1 MTTENIDNTSALD
14 QDQAQLDA
22 VQEDPNPQT
31 DSSSTGELRALR
43 DLVENQNK
51 MIENQ
56 NRQVAGLQSKI
67 DTGLNGIRRDSEEAV
82 RKQQEQQAYAYMQS
96 LPEEHQAAF
105 GQMLQANQA
114 YYQQNNALRDQLSTQ
129 PSDNMQEPSPEA
141 TSEWEQVYA
150 IPRSLGIDPQT
161 PGIDYAAFMEPGLNE
176 SQRRDRFF
184 ASLKPLM
191 GATNQAPATQAQ
203 QQPAPG
209 QVQSPPTG
217 GTPSN
222 GASSNMRSIEQVQ
235 SAYIEGKLSKEEY
248 TDQLRKLGQ

>member
-22 VQEDPNPQT
+22 VQEDPGSQT

-43 DLVENQNK
+43 ELIENQNK

-67 DTGLNGIRRDSEEAV
+67 DTGLNGIRRDSEESV

-114 YYQQNNALRDQLSTQ
+114 YYQQNAELRDQLAGDNGTQ
-129 PSDNMQEPSPEA
+129 QAQPEVS
-141 TSEWEQVYA
+141 SEWEQVYA

-161 PGIDYAAFMEPGLNE
+161 QGIDYAAFTEPGLNE

-217 GTPSN
+217 GTPSI

-248 TDQLRKLGQ
+248 TDQLNRLGQ

>member
-1 MTTENIDNTSALD
+1 MTTENIDETSALD

-31 DSSSTGELRALR
+31 DSSSTTDEIRALR
-43 DLVENQNK
+43 NLIVD
-51 MIENQ
+51 Q

-67 DTGLNGIRRDSEEAV
+67 DKGLNGIRRDSEDTV

-114 YYQQNNALRDQLSTQ
+114 YYQQNAQLRDQLVEGNGTQ
-129 PSDNMQEPSPEA
+129 EVSPEVS
-141 TSEWEQVYA
+141 SEWEQVYA

-161 PGIDYAAFMEPGLNE
+161 QGIDYAAFTEPGLNE

-203 QQPAPG
+203 QQPALNG
-209 QVQSPPTG
+209 VQSPPTG

-222 GASSNMRSIEQVQ
+222 GASSNLRSVEQVQ
-235 SAYIEGKLSKEEY
+235 TAYIEGKLSKEEY
-248 TDQLRKLGQ
+248 TSQLSKLGQ

>member
-1 MTTENIDNTSALD
+1 VTTENIDNTSALD

-31 DSSSTGELRALR
+31 DSNPVTDEIRALR
-43 DLVENQNK
+43 NL
-51 MIENQ
+51 IESQ

-67 DTGLNGIRRDSEEAV
+67 DKGLNGIRRDSEDAV
-82 RKQQEQQAYAYMQS
+82 RKQQEQQAYAYMQT

-114 YYQQNNALRDQLSTQ
+114 YYQQNANLRDQLAGGNGAQEVQ
-129 PSDNMQEPSPEA
+129 PEVS
-141 TSEWEQVYA
+141 SEWEEIYA
-150 IPRSLGIDPQT
+150 IPRSLGVDPQT
-161 PGIDYAAFMEPGLNE
+161 QGIDYAAFTEPGL
-176 SQRRDRFF
+176 SDTQRRDRFF

-235 SAYIEGKLSKEEY
+235 TAYIEGKLSKEEY

>member
-22 VQEDPNPQT
+22 VQEDPGSQT

-43 DLVENQNK
+43 ELIENQNK

-67 DTGLNGIRRDSEEAV
+67 DTGLNGIRRDSEESV

-114 YYQQNNALRDQLSTQ
+114 YYQQNAELRDQLAGDNGTQ
-129 PSDNMQEPSPEA
+129 QAQPEVS
-141 TSEWEQVYA
+141 SEWEQVYA

-161 PGIDYAAFMEPGLNE
+161 QGIDYAAFTEPGLNE

-209 QVQSPPTG
+209 QVQSPPAG

-222 GASSNMRSIEQVQ
+222 GASSNMRSVEQVQ
-235 SAYIEGKLSKEEY
+235 TAYIEGKLSKEEY
-248 TDQLRKLGQ
+248 TDQLNKLGQ

>member
-22 VQEDPNPQT
+22 VQENPGSQT
-31 DSSSTGELRALR
+31 DSNPVTDEIRALR
-43 DLVENQNK
+43 NL
-51 MIENQ
+51 IEDQ

-67 DTGLNGIRRDSEEAV
+67 DKGLNGIRRDSEDAV
-82 RKQQEQQAYAYMQS
+82 RKQQEQQAYAYMQT

-114 YYQQNNALRDQLSTQ
+114 YYQQNADLRDQLTGGNGTQ
-129 PSDNMQEPSPEA
+129 QAQPEVS
-141 TSEWEQVYA
+141 SEWEEIYA
-150 IPRSLGIDPQT
+150 IPRSLGVDPQT
-161 PGIDYAAFMEPGLNE
+161 QGIDYAAFTEPGL
-176 SQRRDRFF
+176 SDTQRRDRFF

-209 QVQSPPTG
+209 QVQSPPAG

-235 SAYIEGKLSKEEY
+235 TAYIEGKLSKEEY
-248 TDQLRKLGQ
+248 TDQLKKLGQ

>member
-1 MTTENIDNTSALD
+1 MTTENIDETSALD

-22 VQEDPNPQT
+22 VQEDPGSQT
-31 DSSSTGELRALR
+31 DSSSMTDELRALR
-43 DLVENQNK
+43 EQVENQNK
-51 MIENQ
+51 TIENQ
-56 NRQVAGLQSKI
+56 NRQVAGLHSKL
-67 DTGLNGIRRDSEEAV
+67 DTGLNSIRKDSEDTV

-114 YYQQNNALRDQLSTQ
+114 YYQQNAQLRDQLVEGNGTQ
-129 PSDNMQEPSPEA
+129 EVSPEVS
-141 TSEWEQVYA
+141 SEWEQVYA

-161 PGIDYAAFMEPGLNE
+161 QGIDYAAFTEPGLNE

-203 QQPAPG
+203 QQPAPNG
-209 QVQSPPTG
+209 VQSPPTG

-222 GASSNMRSIEQVQ
+222 GASSNMRSVEQVQ
-235 SAYIEGKLSKEEY
+235 TAYIEGKLSKEEY
-248 TDQLRKLGQ
+248 TSQLSKLGQ

>member
-22 VQEDPNPQT
+22 VQEDPGSQT

-43 DLVENQNK
+43 ELIENQNK

-67 DTGLNGIRRDSEEAV
+67 DTGLNGIRRDSEESV

-114 YYQQNNALRDQLSTQ
+114 YYQQNAELRDQLAGDNGTQ
-129 PSDNMQEPSPEA
+129 QAQPEVS
-141 TSEWEQVYA
+141 SEWEQVYA

-161 PGIDYAAFMEPGLNE
+161 QGIDYAAFTEPGLNE

-248 TDQLRKLGQ
+248 TDQLNRLGQ

>member
-1 MTTENIDNTSALD
+1 VTTENIDNTSALD

-22 VQEDPNPQT
+22 VQEDPGSQT
-31 DSSSTGELRALR
+31 APSSMTDEIRALR
-43 DLVENQNK
+43 EQVENQNK
-51 MIENQ
+51 TIENQ
-56 NRQVAGLQSKI
+56 NRQVAGLHSKL
-67 DTGLNGIRRDSEEAV
+67 DTGLNSIRKDSEDTV

-114 YYQQNNALRDQLSTQ
+114 YYQQNTALKDQINGTQ
-129 PSDNMQEPSPEA
+129 GGSPEVS
-141 TSEWEQVYA
+141 SEWEEVYA

-161 PGIDYAAFMEPGLNE
+161 QGIDYAAFTEPGL
-176 SQRRDRFF
+176 SDTQRRDRFF

-235 SAYIEGKLSKEEY
+235 TAYIEGKLSKEEY
-248 TDQLRKLGQ
+248 TDQLNKLGQ

>member
-114 YYQQNNALRDQLSTQ
+114 YYQQNSQLRDQLSGQVDNTQ
-129 PSDNMQEPSPEA
+129 QAQPEA

-161 PGIDYAAFMEPGLNE
+161 QGIDYAAFTEPGLNE

-209 QVQSPPTG
+209 QVQSPPAG

-235 SAYIEGKLSKEEY
+235 TAYIEGKLSKEEY
-248 TDQLRKLGQ
+248 TDQLNKLGQ

>member
-31 DSSSTGELRALR
+31 DSNPVTDEIRALR
-43 DLVENQNK
+43 NL
-51 MIENQ
+51 IEDQ

-67 DTGLNGIRRDSEEAV
+67 DKGLNGIRRDSEDAV
-82 RKQQEQQAYAYMQS
+82 RKQQEQQAYAYMQT

-114 YYQQNNALRDQLSTQ
+114 YYQQNADLRDQLSGGNGTQ
-129 PSDNMQEPSPEA
+129 QAQPEVS
-141 TSEWEQVYA
+141 SEWEEIYA
-150 IPRSLGIDPQT
+150 IPRSLGLDPQT
-161 PGIDYAAFMEPGLNE
+161 QGIDYAAFTEPGLNE

>member
-1 MTTENIDNTSALD
+1 VTTENIDNTSALD

-31 DSSSTGELRALR
+31 DSNPVTDEIRALR
-43 DLVENQNK
+43 NL
-51 MIENQ
+51 IEDQ

-67 DTGLNGIRRDSEEAV
+67 DKGLNGIRRDSEDAV
-82 RKQQEQQAYAYMQS
+82 RKQQEQQAYAYMQT

-114 YYQQNNALRDQLSTQ
+114 YYQQNADLRDQLSGGNGTQ
-129 PSDNMQEPSPEA
+129 QAQPEVS
-141 TSEWEQVYA
+141 SEWEEIYA
-150 IPRSLGIDPQT
+150 IPRSLGLDPQT
-161 PGIDYAAFMEPGLNE
+161 QGIDYAAFTEPGLNE

-184 ASLKPLM
+184 ASLKPLI

>member
-22 VQEDPNPQT
+22 VQEDPGSQT
-31 DSSSTGELRALR
+31 APSSMTDEIRALR
-43 DLVENQNK
+43 EQVENQNK
-51 MIENQ
+51 TIENQ
-56 NRQVAGLQSKI
+56 NRQVAGLHSKL
-67 DTGLNGIRRDSEEAV
+67 DTGLNSIRKDSEDTV

-114 YYQQNNALRDQLSTQ
+114 YYQQNTALKDQINGTQ
-129 PSDNMQEPSPEA
+129 EVSPEVS
-141 TSEWEQVYA
+141 SEWEQVYA

-161 PGIDYAAFMEPGLNE
+161 QGIDYAAFTETGLNE

-191 GATNQAPATQAQ
+191 GATNQAPATQTQ
-203 QQPAPG
+203 QQPTSNG
-209 QVQSPPTG
+209 VQSPPTG

-222 GASSNMRSIEQVQ
+222 GASSNLRSVEQVQ
-235 SAYIEGKLSKEEY
+235 TAYIEGKLSKEEY
-248 TDQLRKLGQ
+248 TSQLSKLGQ

>member
-31 DSSSTGELRALR
+31 DSNPVTDEIRALR
-43 DLVENQNK
+43 NL
-51 MIENQ
+51 IEDQ

-67 DTGLNGIRRDSEEAV
+67 DKGLNGIRRDSEDAV
-82 RKQQEQQAYAYMQS
+82 RKQQEQQAYAYMQT

-114 YYQQNNALRDQLSTQ
+114 YYQQNADLRDQLSGGNGTQ
-129 PSDNMQEPSPEA
+129 QAQPEVS
-141 TSEWEQVYA
+141 SEWEEIYA
-150 IPRSLGIDPQT
+150 IPRSLGLDPQT
-161 PGIDYAAFMEPGLNE
+161 QGIDYAAFTEPGLNE

-184 ASLKPLM
+184 ASLKPLI

>member
-31 DSSSTGELRALR
+31 DSNPVTDEIRALR
-43 DLVENQNK
+43 NL
-51 MIENQ
+51 IEDQ

-67 DTGLNGIRRDSEEAV
+67 DKGLNGIRRDSEDAV
-82 RKQQEQQAYAYMQS
+82 RKQQEQQAYAYMQT

-114 YYQQNNALRDQLSTQ
+114 YYQQNSQLRDQLSGQVDNTQ
-129 PSDNMQEPSPEA
+129 QAQPEA
-141 TSEWEQVYA
+141 SSEWEQIYA

-161 PGIDYAAFMEPGLNE
+161 QGIDYAAFTEPGLNE

-184 ASLKPLM
+184 ASLKPLI

-235 SAYIEGKLSKEEY
+235 TAYIEGKLSKEEY
-248 TDQLRKLGQ
+248 TDQLNKLGQ

>member
-1 MTTENIDNTSALD
+1 MTTENIDETSALD

-22 VQEDPNPQT
+22 VQEDPGSQT
-31 DSSSTGELRALR
+31 APSSTTDEIRALR
-43 DLVENQNK
+43 TL
-51 MIENQ
+51 IENQ

-67 DTGLNGIRRDSEEAV
+67 DTGLNGIRRDSLDAV
-82 RKQQEQQAYAYMQS
+82 RKQQEQQAVAYMQS

-114 YYQQNNALRDQLSTQ
+114 YYQQNANLRDQLTGGNGTQ
-129 PSDNMQEPSPEA
+129 QAEPEVS
-141 TSEWEQVYA
+141 SEWEEIYA
-150 IPRSLGIDPQT
+150 IPRSLGVDPQT
-161 PGIDYAAFMEPGLNE
+161 QGIDYASFTEPGLNE

-191 GATNQAPATQAQ
+191 GATNQAPATQTP

-222 GASSNMRSIEQVQ
+222 GASSNMRSVEQVQ
-235 SAYIEGKLSKEEY
+235 TAYIEGKLSKEEY
-248 TDQLRKLGQ
+248 TDQLNKLGQ

>member
-1 MTTENIDNTSALD
+1 M
-14 QDQAQLDA
+14 
-22 VQEDPNPQT
+22 
-31 DSSSTGELRALR
+31 
-43 DLVENQNK
+43 
-51 MIENQ
+51 
-56 NRQVAGLQSKI
+56 
-67 DTGLNGIRRDSEEAV
+67 DTGLNGIRRDSEDAV
-82 RKQQEQQAYAYMQS
+82 RKQQEQQAAAYMQS

-114 YYQQNNALRDQLSTQ
+114 YYQQNAQLRDQLVEGNGTQ
-129 PSDNMQEPSPEA
+129 EVSSEVS
-141 TSEWEQVYA
+141 SEWEQVYA

-161 PGIDYAAFMEPGLNE
+161 QGIDYAAFTEPGLNE

-203 QQPAPG
+203 EQPALNG
-209 QVQSPPTG
+209 VQSPPTG

-222 GASSNMRSIEQVQ
+222 GASSNMRSVEQVQ

-248 TDQLRKLGQ
+248 TSQLSKLGQ

>member
-1 MTTENIDNTSALD
+1 MTTENIDETSALD

-31 DSSSTGELRALR
+31 DSSSTTDEIRALR
-43 DLVENQNK
+43 NLIVD
-51 MIENQ
+51 Q

-67 DTGLNGIRRDSEEAV
+67 DKGLNGIRRDSEDTV

-114 YYQQNNALRDQLSTQ
+114 YYQQNAQLRDQLVEGNGTQ
-129 PSDNMQEPSPEA
+129 EVSPEVS
-141 TSEWEQVYA
+141 SEWEQVYA

-161 PGIDYAAFMEPGLNE
+161 QGIDYAAFTEPGLNE

-203 QQPAPG
+203 QQPALNG
-209 QVQSPPTG
+209 VQSPPTG

-222 GASSNMRSIEQVQ
+222 GASSNMRSVEQVQ

-248 TDQLRKLGQ
+248 TSQLSKLGQ

>member
-1 MTTENIDNTSALD
+1 MTTENIDETSALD

-22 VQEDPNPQT
+22 VQEDPGSQT
-31 DSSSTGELRALR
+31 APSSTTDEIRALR
-43 DLVENQNK
+43 TL
-51 MIENQ
+51 IENQ

-67 DTGLNGIRRDSEEAV
+67 DTGLNGIRRDSLDAV
-82 RKQQEQQAYAYMQS
+82 RKQQEQQAVAYMQS

-114 YYQQNNALRDQLSTQ
+114 YYQQNANLRDQLTGGNGTQ
-129 PSDNMQEPSPEA
+129 QAEPEVS
-141 TSEWEQVYA
+141 SEWEEIYA
-150 IPRSLGIDPQT
+150 IPRSLGVDPQT
-161 PGIDYAAFMEPGLNE
+161 QGIDYASFTEPGLNE

-191 GATNQAPATQAQ
+191 GATNQAPATQTP

>member
-43 DLVENQNK
+43 ELVENQNK

-114 YYQQNNALRDQLSTQ
+114 YYQQNSQLRDQLSGQ
-129 PSDNMQEPSPEA
+129 VDNRQQAQPEA

-161 PGIDYAAFMEPGLNE
+161 QGIDYAAFTEPGLNE

-184 ASLKPLM
+184 ASLKPLI

-235 SAYIEGKLSKEEY
+235 TAYIEGKLSKEEY
-248 TDQLRKLGQ
+248 TDQLNKLGQ

>member
-22 VQEDPNPQT
+22 VQENPGSQT
-31 DSSSTGELRALR
+31 DSNPVTDEIRALR
-43 DLVENQNK
+43 NL
-51 MIENQ
+51 IEDQ

-67 DTGLNGIRRDSEEAV
+67 DKGLNGIRRDSEDAV

-114 YYQQNNALRDQLSTQ
+114 YYQQNAELRDQLAGDNGTQ
-129 PSDNMQEPSPEA
+129 QAQPEVS
-141 TSEWEQVYA
+141 SEWEQVYA

-161 PGIDYAAFMEPGLNE
+161 QGIDYAAFTEPGLNE

-191 GATNQAPATQAQ
+191 GATNQAPATQTQ
-203 QQPAPG
+203 QQPALNG
-209 QVQSPPTG
+209 VQSPPTG

-222 GASSNMRSIEQVQ
+222 GASSNMRSVEQVQ
-235 SAYIEGKLSKEEY
+235 TAYIEGKLSKEEY
-248 TDQLRKLGQ
+248 TDQLNKLGQ

>member
-22 VQEDPNPQT
+22 VQEDPGSQT

-43 DLVENQNK
+43 ELIENQNK

-67 DTGLNGIRRDSEEAV
+67 DTGLNGIRRDSEESV

-114 YYQQNNALRDQLSTQ
+114 YYQQNAELRDQLAGDNGTQ
-129 PSDNMQEPSPEA
+129 QAQPEVS
-141 TSEWEQVYA
+141 SEWEQVYA

-161 PGIDYAAFMEPGLNE
+161 QGIDYAAFTEPGLNE

-191 GATNQAPATQAQ
+191 GATNQAPATQTQ
-203 QQPAPG
+203 QQPASNG

-222 GASSNMRSIEQVQ
+222 GASSNMRSVEQVQ
-235 SAYIEGKLSKEEY
+235 TAYIEGKLSKEEY
-248 TDQLRKLGQ
+248 TDQLNKLGQ